1 MRVVIVGNDG
11 REHDGTEWVRALYD
25 AATSSMDWG
34 SGFLDSGDVDMIR
47 SLAGVCGFED
57 VDYPEDVCLHC
68 GHAVKLHS
76 TGNESPCYMGRYER
90 WAAEK
95 LLTLGREVPPVCECP
110 GYARRERTLVHDI
123 A

>member
-1 MRVVIVGNDG
+1 MRAIIVGDDD

-47 SLAGVCGFED
+47 SLAAVCGFAD

-68 GHAVKLHS
+68 GCTVTMHKDQ
-76 TGNESPCYMGRYER
+76 SPRLCWRGQHEQHNADYLRSI
-90 WAAEK
+90 
-95 LLTLGREVPPVCECP
+95 GREVPPVCECP
-110 GYARRERTLVHDI
+110 GYVRRGRVLVHDI